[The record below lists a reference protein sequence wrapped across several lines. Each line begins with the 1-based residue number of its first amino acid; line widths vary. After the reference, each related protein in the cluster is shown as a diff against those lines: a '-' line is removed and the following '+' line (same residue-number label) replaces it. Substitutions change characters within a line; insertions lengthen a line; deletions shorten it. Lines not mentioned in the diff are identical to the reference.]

1 MLKKVGNMNSKELL
15 ESAKTYII
23 FEGILAILFGLIL
36 MLWPGLSVATFIVFI
51 GFYGIIHG
59 IILLIM
65 AIFSQKGEPNRGLSV
80 ATGALSLLF
89 GIIILNMPVLY
100 AAFNLYVIAAMIGIE
115 GIFLAFHGFT
125 ASKDSSGHKIMLT
138 VAGILTLLFSI
149 WVFTNPK
156 EGGILMIFLLSLT
169 LIISGALT
177 IAAGSSIKTK

>member
-1 MLKKVGNMNSKELL
+1 MNSKELL
-15 ESAKTYII
+15 ESAKTYVI
-23 FEGILAILFGLIL
+23 FEGVLAVLFGL
-36 MLWPGLSVATFIVFI
+36 MLLFWPGLSVATFIIFI
-51 GFYGIIHG
+51 GIYGIIHG

-65 AIFSQKGEPNRGLSV
+65 AIFSQKGESNRGLSI

-89 GIIILNMPVLY
+89 GIVIMNMPVLY

-125 ASKDSSGHKIMLT
+125 SGEGSTGHKIMLV
-138 VAGILTLLFSI
+138 VAGIFALLFSI
-149 WVFTNPK
+149 WVFCNPK

-177 IAAGSSIKTK
+177 ISAGASIGTK